1 MMRSSSCESTASS
14 PPPPIKK
21 KIHDKW
27 GRVTIET
34 CTDREP
40 WCNIVAAWVTIMA
53 VMAVM
58 ALSVM
63 TALECD
69 GTGHWVLIPG
79 KNESAI

>member
-14 PPPPIKK
+14 PPHPIRKKVPIK
-21 KIHDKW
+21 W
-27 GRVTIET
+27 TL
-34 CTDREP
+34 CTERAP
-40 WCNIVAAWVTIMA
+40 WCNVVAAWVTIMA
-53 VMAVM
+53 VLAVM

-69 GTGHWVLIPG
+69 GTGRWVLSNG

>member
-14 PPPPIKK
+14 PPPPIRK

-27 GRVTIET
+27 TP
-34 CTDREP
+34 CTEREP